1 MLKISHDEL
10 ERQGAASLA
19 YWAGQGAADVYERD
33 DAALLMERATG
44 SASLMAMALH
54 GQDDEASQIAC
65 RVIAALHAPRP
76 QAWPDALVP
85 LARWFQSLEQA
96 AEREGGLFARAMKQ
110 AQDLLDSAEAAR
122 PLHGDIHH
130 DNVLDFG
137 ARGWLAIDPK
147 PLQGDR
153 GFDYA
158 NLLCNPELATVTRP
172 ERFHRQLQL
181 VSLAADL
188 SPARLAG
195 WTLAYAGLSAAWFL
209 EDGDAARAQSDLAV
223 ASLALGALE

>member
-19 YWAGQGAADVYERD
+19 YWAGQGAADVYECD
-33 DAALLMERATG
+33 GAALLMERAAG
-44 SASLMAMALH
+44 SASLMAMANH

-65 RVIAALHAPRP
+65 RVIAALHAPRTR
-76 QAWPDALVP
+76 AWPDALVP
-85 LARWFQSLEQA
+85 LADWFQSLEQA

-110 AQDLLDSAEAAR
+110 AHELLASAEAAR

-172 ERFHRQLQL
+172 ERFHRQLQV

-188 SPARLAG
+188 PPARLAG

-209 EDGDAARAQSDLAV
+209 EDGDSVRAQSDLAV